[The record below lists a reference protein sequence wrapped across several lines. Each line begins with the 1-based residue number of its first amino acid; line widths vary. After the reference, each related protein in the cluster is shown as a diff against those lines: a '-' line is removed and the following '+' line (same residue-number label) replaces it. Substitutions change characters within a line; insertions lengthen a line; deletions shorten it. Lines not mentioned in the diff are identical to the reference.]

1 MMNPVALVK
10 MMRNPQ
16 MAMQTIMQQNPQLQN
31 NQPLMNAFNAIQ
43 NGDMK
48 QAEQIARNVCQQN
61 GVNPDEMISNL
72 KNNIGMQ

>member
-1 MMNPVALVK
+1 MMNPIALVK

-16 MAMQTIMQQNPQLQN
+16 QAMQQIFQHNPQLQN

-43 NGDMK
+43 SGDMK

-61 GVNPDEMISNL
+61 GVNPEEMISNL